1 MKRVLCLSI
10 ALALFLSLPS
20 CRSERDTEIES
31 EILAVRAENEAKAES
46 LEALPEPAP
55 TNADSMTSPTDADSG
70 TETQEE
76 PSPGTDAETAGD
88 PPRIAEEKPPVKTE
102 PRTDWDGILSSEYQV
117 VGQKYYFNTM
127 AKKDVP
133 DRGKK
138 SVNIT
143 SFVDLGTL
151 EHDVICPDP
160 LCGHDDPALCKYI
173 DVGGFTDFMLLDE
186 NTYIRGYKTNP
197 NAKTKLY
204 RFDLTNNGI
213 ALLFTPKE
221 TSPTLLGMDKGYLWL
236 FDVYSK
242 IKKHE
247 TVTTASLYAVHPDTG
262 EIAYQKEMPDNY
274 NPFLIYN
281 GAVYC
286 ETPLS
291 ILLFDVETGEEHVI
305 CRFENGDQIGAWYL
319 DTFDGSFWFSI
330 LNKTK
335 QTGKVFR
342 WDGDACEQIRLP
354 AEEIYHFQLTH
365 TKLIYSPYDPVY
377 LGENPSVE
385 RGTYDYV
392 NGKVYAVD
400 RAEPQTSP
408 TLIYDTNGTHFLCS
422 NFSQYCVF
430 GNQLF
435 FYKINLWHSDE
446 DGKVVVAFDLAKERT
461 MIRVDLTTGEEEYI
475 GFD

>member
-1 MKRVLCLSI
+1 
-10 ALALFLSLPS
+10 
-20 CRSERDTEIES
+20 
-31 EILAVRAENEAKAES
+31 
-46 LEALPEPAP
+46 
-55 TNADSMTSPTDADSG
+55 
-70 TETQEE
+70 
-76 PSPGTDAETAGD
+76 
-88 PPRIAEEKPPVKTE
+88 
-102 PRTDWDGILSSEYQV
+102 
-117 VGQKYYFNTM
+117 
-127 AKKDVP
+127 
-133 DRGKK
+133 
-138 SVNIT
+138 
-143 SFVDLGTL
+143 
-151 EHDVICPDP
+151 
-160 LCGHDDPALCKYI
+160 
-173 DVGGFTDFMLLDE
+173 
-186 NTYIRGYKTNP
+186 
-197 NAKTKLY
+197 
-204 RFDLTNNGI
+204 
-213 ALLFTPKE
+213 
-221 TSPTLLGMDKGYLWL
+221 MDKGYLWL

-262 EIAYQKEMPDNY
+262 EISYQKEMPDTY

-342 WDGDACEQIRLP
+342 WDGDTCEQIRLP

-385 RGTYDYV
+385 RGTYDFV

-435 FYKINLWHSDE
+435 FYKINLWRSVE
-446 DGKVVVAFDLAKERT
+446 DGKAVVAFDLAKERT